1 VSLLGRVYVRR
12 RLAALLDDSLGEFA
26 TLAALA
32 GDSQFCLNIAKIAG
46 TTTTDIADLMVS
58 YLSAD
63 TYVHGRPLI
72 WALFKSK

>member
-1 VSLLGRVYVRR
+1 
-12 RLAALLDDSLGEFA
+12 LLDDSLGEFA
-26 TLAALA
+26 TLAAIA

-63 TYVHGRPLI
+63 TYVHGTP
-72 WALFKSK
+72 